1 MLAAEKEIKRAKLR
15 LEKAIAKLLRAEAK
29 AGQPYQLLD
38 AVLAQKHAEG
48 ELLRAMLAR
57 KVAHHPHLSVVHLDL
72 QWDAALEEASLCA

>member
-29 AGQPYQLLD
+29 AGQPYKLLD
-38 AVLAQKHAEG
+38 AVLPQKHAEG

-57 KVAHHPHLSVVHLDL
+57 KVAHLSVVHLDL